1 MILNLSKSRNT
12 SNSCNTSNDS
22 SALNKGIISNDMEN
36 EKILLYCKGTCIGYE
51 NKIVV
56 KNLNLSVV
64 EGDYVCIIGENG
76 SGKSTLIK
84 TVLGLQSII
93 SGVIEMDDEI
103 KNASI
108 GYLPQQ
114 TQTQRDFPASVY
126 EVVLSGFLNV
136 CKNRPFYYTSEKKK
150 TLENMELV
158 NIVNLKNKSY
168 RELSGGQQQRVLLA
182 RALCAARKL
191 LVLDEPVTG
200 LDPDATME
208 LYENLRVLNKEK
220 NMTIIMVSHDIH
232 NVLNQAN
239 KLLHI
244 EQETWFYGTT
254 KEFLDTS
261 YGRKYSGG
269 DQ

>member
-1 MILNLSKSRNT
+1 MDEKILEIKKGKT
-12 SNSCNTSNDS
+12 NDD
-22 SALNKGIISNDMEN
+22 I
-36 EKILLYCKGTCIGYE
+36 EKILLSCKDVCIGYE
-51 NKIVV
+51 VKQVV
-56 KNLNLSVV
+56 KNLNLAIS
-64 EGDYVCIIGENG
+64 EGDYVGIVGENG

-84 TVLGLQSII
+84 TILGLQATI
-93 SGVIEMDDEI
+93 SGEIVIEEEL
-103 KNASI
+103 KNGGI

-126 EVVLSGFLNV
+126 EVVISGFLNV
-136 CKNRPFYYTSEKKK
+136 CKNRPFYYTSEKKRA
-150 TLENMELV
+150 LDNMALL
-158 NIVNLKNKSY
+158 NISNLKNSCY

-200 LDPDATME
+200 LDPDATIE
-208 LYENLRVLNKEK
+208 LYENLKMLNKEL

-239 KLLHI
+239 KLLHL

-254 KEFLDTS
+254 KEYLHTS
-261 YGRKYSGG
+261 HGQKYLGG
-269 DQ
+269 NL